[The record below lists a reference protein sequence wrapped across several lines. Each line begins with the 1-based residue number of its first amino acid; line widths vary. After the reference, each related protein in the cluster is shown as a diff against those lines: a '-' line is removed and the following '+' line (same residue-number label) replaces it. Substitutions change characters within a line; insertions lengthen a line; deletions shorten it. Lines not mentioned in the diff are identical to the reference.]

1 MDISTGHSLSV
12 INRHFCSGR
21 MVFKLLGSFDLTKR
35 QGTVEAGSF
44 YRKHC
49 YDEFAN
55 KKKIVLSRCSLY
67 LFCNSV
73 YLAPPSITES
83 EQLNN
88 FSALMSN
95 ISQGALYKLQRYTV
109 HCSSFEFLNQNVLVV
124 FFDTITEKL
133 KTAETV
139 FTIYIYILK
148 CCSISNTLLFITFHY
163 FTLMPY

>member
-1 MDISTGHSLSV
+1 MPV
-12 INRHFCSGR
+12 
-21 MVFKLLGSFDLTKR
+21 LGSFDLTKR

-83 EQLNN
+83 EQLND
-88 FSALMSN
+88 FSALMSDEAKVHCSN
-95 ISQGALYKLQRYTV
+95 YSCTLYTV
-109 HCSSFEFLNQNVLVV
+109 HCSSVEFLNQNVLVV

-139 FTIYIYILK
+139 FTIYMYILK